1 MAATVIITTLLQ
13 QQSTNT
19 IFIIIGFV
27 ISAIFAFL
35 LAYQMVRVSRWY
47 GEKDRIIE
55 EEDKKKE
62 EIRQKGE
69 CVKKLKD
76 LLSTDKT
83 FGFYQILRHI
93 NKELDHDSMLLDLST
108 QCHVLSGI
116 NIETT
121 YHYIP
126 YILEKLQPFIN
137 IIADSKIEKKEI
149 EGGDRDNTPKHH
161 NMKEFQ
167 RNIRVNLERKEI
179 QVPKKRFKEV
189 EGIRRTRVVQG
200 IEIYGKICV
209 SGVLI
214 SILIGVFNW
223 CFLDSD
229 QLISSTL
236 SLTSATG
243 SAW

>member
-1 MAATVIITTLLQ
+1 MKELKKLFWKVIFMAATVIITTLLQ

-137 IIADSKIEKKEI
+137 IIADSKIEKKEMI
-149 EGGDRDNTPKHH
+149 AKTITYYN
-161 NMKEFQ
+161 
-167 RNIRVNLERKEI
+167 
-179 QVPKKRFKEV
+179 
-189 EGIRRTRVVQG
+189 
-200 IEIYGKICV
+200 
-209 SGVLI
+209 
-214 SILIGVFNW
+214 SILDKITEDG
-223 CFLDSD
+223 
-229 QLISSTL
+229 
-236 SLTSATG
+236 LTRATKLRKLMPQ
-243 SAW
+243 